1 MSFREKKHKSKYRFY
16 GAVDIGKYK
25 LWFGHVAFV
34 FPVEI
39 SVLSGIQKKFCAR
52 NTDLSIISIWIA
64 LISR

>member
-34 FPVEI
+34 FPVEYLCCLAFRRNF
-39 SVLSGIQKKFCAR
+39 VLEI
-52 NTDLSIISIWIA
+52 
-64 LISR
+64 LI